1 MGFLFSVDVYV
12 FIAMVVFLWLKID
25 KNCQKLSRM
34 GIHENEWDFVAWNLK
49 KLSERAAKYTAPNI
63 CHYGFKIESLT

>member
-12 FIAMVVFLWLKID
+12 FIPMVVFLWLKID
-25 KNCQKLSRM
+25 KNCQKLSKM
-34 GIHENEWDFVAWNLK
+34 GIHENEWDFFAWNL